1 MSNYPT
7 IEKLFNAIIKDCY
20 DYLFS
25 HTDDKARESITKLF
39 DYNKDKDE
47 IIQKS
52 YIVLCSIIYE
62 KASEEEL
69 NSIYEFTKKFIESIY
84 SYLSDAKKNNNITST
99 INDCC
104 NGYIAIFGYIYIFKG
119 VFVKEFLQFF
129 TQDHKYFKEV
139 LTEFNILNE
148 VKMHYEN
155 SINKLYK
162 EKSIIID
169 DQLFNE
175 FISYFEEESFDFK
188 KVEKEKKENEKVSSP
203 QKLNAEIKKDEIS
216 ENGNKSTQHETFDS
230 SIIQIENKS
239 LEDGELV
246 TKKKTLNNNP
256 ILLKN
261 DILCIIIKKSY
272 SYLTLLEKTL
282 LKIEFKSAE
291 IDSEKKK
298 VKYLENSIISLKQT
312 IINLGNPYNFNLWR
326 KLSNIILKN
335 LFVILHKK
343 KYKLLQ
349 YCNRSVLK
357 SLQNYESK
365 FKGEKLTAFKD
376 KVKKYEERLNG
387 QIGGVQSSGTSEEDK
402 ERAFNIIVVENQI
415 KYSLVIDFLFFLKE
429 KGNKINHF
437 DEEIIDL
444 ILFDDLGIDMAI
456 NEDSHEKEMNTFQTE
471 KENKQ
476 SVEKFSK
483 NSKTSF
489 NFAEIIDMLKNPFKY
504 HQKDINI
511 DKIYTAIY
519 EKITRIKTDIGY
531 DENIKLNDIK
541 KEIVDLSE
549 EIQNVVDSYEQYFTE
564 NKINYQN
571 KNEKEIL
578 DTELKKHMKN
588 YIYIKELQETINKK
602 IPSYENIINALSDLK
617 TITEKCMKEVEEL
630 TEEIKIKR
638 QTEEKTLKTIS
649 EVFFEFKNTLKK
661 DIMRKEEYKKYANI
675 FSEENINEFSL
686 EDVYAIIEETLN
698 FNNTSFSITKKD
710 ITNFNLL
717 VEVITNFEELKC
729 FEYNK
734 DLDVLI

>member
-25 HTDDKARESITKLF
+25 HTDDKAKESITKLF

-104 NGYIAIFGYIYIFKG
+104 NGYIAIFGYVYIFKG
-119 VFVKEFLQFF
+119 VFVNEFLQFF

-272 SYLTLLEKTL
+272 TYLTLLEKTL

-365 FKGEKLTAFKD
+365 FKGKKLTAFKD

-387 QIGGVQSSGTSEEDK
+387 QIGGVQSSGASAADK

-456 NEDSHEKEMNTFQTE
+456 NEDSHEKEMNTFQIE

-476 SVEKFSK
+476 SVEKFNK

-489 NFAEIIDMLKNPFKY
+489 NCAEIIDMLKNPFKY

-549 EIQNVVDSYEQYFTE
+549 EIQSVVDSYEQYFTE

-729 FEYNK
+729 FVYNK

>member
-104 NGYIAIFGYIYIFKG
+104 NGYIAIFGYVYIFKG
-119 VFVKEFLQFF
+119 VFVNEFLQFF

-246 TKKKTLNNNP
+246 TKKTLNNNP

-387 QIGGVQSSGTSEEDK
+387 QFGGVQSSGASTADK
-402 ERAFNIIVVENQI
+402 EKAFNIIVVENQI

-444 ILFDDLGIDMAI
+444 ILFDDLGIDMEI
-456 NEDSHEKEMNTFQTE
+456 NEDPHEKDMNTFQTE

-578 DTELKKHMKN
+578 DTELKKHLKN

-617 TITEKCMKEVEEL
+617 TITEKCKKEVEEL

-729 FEYNK
+729 FVYNK

>member
-104 NGYIAIFGYIYIFKG
+104 NGYIAIFGYVYIFKG
-119 VFVKEFLQFF
+119 VFVNEFLQFF

-246 TKKKTLNNNP
+246 TKKTLNNNP

-272 SYLTLLEKTL
+272 TYLTLLEKTL

-387 QIGGVQSSGTSEEDK
+387 QIGGVQSSGASAADK
-402 ERAFNIIVVENQI
+402 EKAFNIIVVENQI

-456 NEDSHEKEMNTFQTE
+456 NEDSHEKDMNTFQTE

-729 FEYNK
+729 FVYNK

>member
-1 MSNYPT
+1 M
-7 IEKLFNAIIKDCY
+7 
-20 DYLFS
+20 
-25 HTDDKARESITKLF
+25 
-39 DYNKDKDE
+39 
-47 IIQKS
+47 
-52 YIVLCSIIYE
+52 
-62 KASEEEL
+62 
-69 NSIYEFTKKFIESIY
+69 
-84 SYLSDAKKNNNITST
+84 
-99 INDCC
+99 
-104 NGYIAIFGYIYIFKG
+104 
-119 VFVKEFLQFF
+119 
-129 TQDHKYFKEV
+129 
-139 LTEFNILNE
+139 
-148 VKMHYEN
+148 
-155 SINKLYK
+155 
-162 EKSIIID
+162 
-169 DQLFNE
+169 
-175 FISYFEEESFDFK
+175 
-188 KVEKEKKENEKVSSP
+188 
-203 QKLNAEIKKDEIS
+203 
-216 ENGNKSTQHETFDS
+216 
-230 SIIQIENKS
+230 
-239 LEDGELV
+239 
-246 TKKKTLNNNP
+246 
-256 ILLKN
+256 
-261 DILCIIIKKSY
+261 
-272 SYLTLLEKTL
+272 TLLEKTL

-387 QIGGVQSSGTSEEDK
+387 QIGGVQSSDASAADK

-456 NEDSHEKEMNTFQTE
+456 NEDSHEKEMNTFQIE

-476 SVEKFSK
+476 SVEKFNK

-489 NFAEIIDMLKNPFKY
+489 NCTEIIDMLKNPFKY

-729 FEYNK
+729 FVYNK

>member
-104 NGYIAIFGYIYIFKG
+104 NGYIAIFGYVYIFKG
-119 VFVKEFLQFF
+119 VFVNEFLQFF

-246 TKKKTLNNNP
+246 TKKTLNNNP

-365 FKGEKLTAFKD
+365 FKGEKLTAFKN

-387 QIGGVQSSGTSEEDK
+387 QIGGVQSSGASAEDK

-444 ILFDDLGIDMAI
+444 ILFDDLGIDMEI
-456 NEDSHEKEMNTFQTE
+456 NEDSHEKDMNTFQTE

-729 FEYNK
+729 FVYNK

>member
-104 NGYIAIFGYIYIFKG
+104 NGYIAIFGYVYIFKG
-119 VFVKEFLQFF
+119 VFVNEFLQFF

-365 FKGEKLTAFKD
+365 FKGEKLTAFED

-387 QIGGVQSSGTSEEDK
+387 QIGGVQSSGASAADK

-456 NEDSHEKEMNTFQTE
+456 NEDSHEKDMNTFQTE

-476 SVEKFSK
+476 SVEKFNK

-489 NFAEIIDMLKNPFKY
+489 NCAEIIDMLKNPFKY

-729 FEYNK
+729 FVYNK

>member
-104 NGYIAIFGYIYIFKG
+104 YGYIAIFGYVYIFKG
-119 VFVKEFLQFF
+119 VFVNEFLQFF

-387 QIGGVQSSGTSEEDK
+387 QIGGVQSSGASAADK

-456 NEDSHEKEMNTFQTE
+456 NEDSHEKDMNTFQTE

-729 FEYNK
+729 FVYNK

>member
-437 DEEIIDL
+437 DEEINDL

-456 NEDSHEKEMNTFQTE
+456 NEDSHEKDMNTFQTE

-476 SVEKFSK
+476 SVEKFSI

-489 NFAEIIDMLKNPFKY
+489 NFAEIIDMLKNPFKH

-649 EVFFEFKNTLKK
+649 EVLFEFKNTLKK

>member
-104 NGYIAIFGYIYIFKG
+104 NGYIAIFGYVYIFKG
-119 VFVKEFLQFF
+119 VFVNEFLQFF

-246 TKKKTLNNNP
+246 TKKTLNNNP

-387 QIGGVQSSGTSEEDK
+387 QIGGVQSSGASTADK
-402 ERAFNIIVVENQI
+402 EKAFNIIVVENQI

-456 NEDSHEKEMNTFQTE
+456 NEDSHEKDMNTFQTE

-476 SVEKFSK
+476 SVEKFNK

-489 NFAEIIDMLKNPFKY
+489 NCAEIIDMLKNPFKY

-729 FEYNK
+729 FVYNK

>member
-25 HTDDKARESITKLF
+25 HTNDKARESITKLF

-104 NGYIAIFGYIYIFKG
+104 NGYIAIFGYVYIFKG
-119 VFVKEFLQFF
+119 VFVNEFLQFF

-282 LKIEFKSAE
+282 LKIDFKSAE
-291 IDSEKKK
+291 IDIEKKK

-387 QIGGVQSSGTSEEDK
+387 QIEGVQSSGASAVDK
-402 ERAFNIIVVENQI
+402 EKAFNIIVVENQI

-437 DEEIIDL
+437 DEEIFDL

-456 NEDSHEKEMNTFQTE
+456 NEDSHEKDMNTFQTE

-476 SVEKFSK
+476 SAEKLSK

-549 EIQNVVDSYEQYFTE
+549 EIQNVVDSYDQYFTE

-717 VEVITNFEELKC
+717 VEVITDFEELKC
-729 FEYNK
+729 FVYNK

>member
-84 SYLSDAKKNNNITST
+84 SYLSDAKKNNNITFT

-104 NGYIAIFGYIYIFKG
+104 NGYIAILGYVYIFKG
-119 VFVKEFLQFF
+119 VFVNEFLQFF

-272 SYLTLLEKTL
+272 TYLTLLEKTL

-291 IDSEKKK
+291 IDSDKKK

-349 YCNRSVLK
+349 YCKRSVLK

-387 QIGGVQSSGTSEEDK
+387 QIGGVQSSGASAEDK

-456 NEDSHEKEMNTFQTE
+456 NEDSHEKDMNTFQTE

-729 FEYNK
+729 FVYNK

>member
-104 NGYIAIFGYIYIFKG
+104 NGYIAIFGYVYIFKG
-119 VFVKEFLQFF
+119 VFVNEFLQFF

-188 KVEKEKKENEKVSSP
+188 KVENEKVSSP

-272 SYLTLLEKTL
+272 SYLTLLEKTF

-387 QIGGVQSSGTSEEDK
+387 QIGGVQSSGASAADK
-402 ERAFNIIVVENQI
+402 EKAFNIIVVENQI

-437 DEEIIDL
+437 DEVIIDL

-456 NEDSHEKEMNTFQTE
+456 NEDSHEKDMNTFQTE

-602 IPSYENIINALSDLK
+602 IPLYENIINALSDLK

-638 QTEEKTLKTIS
+638 QTEEKTLKTTI
-649 EVFFEFKNTLKK
+649 N
-661 DIMRKEEYKKYANI
+661 NI
-675 FSEENINEFSL
+675 IINL
-686 EDVYAIIEETLN
+686 
-698 FNNTSFSITKKD
+698 
-710 ITNFNLL
+710 
-717 VEVITNFEELKC
+717 
-729 FEYNK
+729 
-734 DLDVLI
+734 

>member
-104 NGYIAIFGYIYIFKG
+104 NGYIAIFGYVYIFKG
-119 VFVKEFLQFF
+119 VFVNEFLQFF

-246 TKKKTLNNNP
+246 NKKKTLNNNP

-272 SYLTLLEKTL
+272 SYLTLLEKIL

-365 FKGEKLTAFKD
+365 FKGEKLTAFED

-387 QIGGVQSSGTSEEDK
+387 QIGGVQSSDASAADK

-456 NEDSHEKEMNTFQTE
+456 NEDSHEKDMNTFQTE

-729 FEYNK
+729 FVYNK